1 MNPVEKSLLDKSP
14 ALVEVLDFFVLVTIP
29 DLLAF
34 ACTVGL
40 AEDLELASLGKRA
53 VVLLCLDVVMAG
65 YLRERQLKV
74 KAVMLAGKTSCLRK
88 QEKCS
93 VEEEILQDSVE
104 QSVEMDDFL

>member
-1 MNPVEKSLLDKSP
+1 M
-14 ALVEVLDFFVLVTIP
+14 EVLDFFVLVTIP

-40 AEDLELASLGKRA
+40 AEDLGLASLGKRA

-74 KAVMLAGKTSCLRK
+74 KAVMLAGKASCLRK

-93 VEEEILQDSVE
+93 VEDEILQDSVE

>member
-1 MNPVEKSLLDKSP
+1 
-14 ALVEVLDFFVLVTIP
+14 VEVLDFFVLVTIP

-40 AEDLELASLGKRA
+40 AEDLGLASLGKRA

-74 KAVMLAGKTSCLRK
+74 KAVMLAGKASCLRK